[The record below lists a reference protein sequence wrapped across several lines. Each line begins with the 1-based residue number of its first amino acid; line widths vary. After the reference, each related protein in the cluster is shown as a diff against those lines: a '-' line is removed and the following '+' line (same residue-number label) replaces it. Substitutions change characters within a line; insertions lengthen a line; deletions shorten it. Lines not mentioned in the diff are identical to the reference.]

1 MSYVTY
7 QSEGIPISQFGTG
20 STPVGSNYISISA
33 AQLAT
38 VEANPGAWCVI
49 GSALSN
55 YSAPAAEQLAA
66 AQKSQIK
73 MISAGCATTIVSGF
87 TSSALGAAYTY
98 PSKPT
103 DQANLNANV
112 VSSILPGLP
121 TTWATEQLCA
131 DSNGVWAYR
140 LHTAAQ
146 IQQAG
151 VDGKAAI
158 LACLLKNDNLR
169 SQIMA
174 CTTEAEVAAITW

>member
-1 MSYVTY
+1 M
-7 QSEGIPISQFGTG
+7 
-20 STPVGSNYISISA
+20 
-33 AQLAT
+33 
-38 VEANPGAWCVI
+38 
-49 GSALSN
+49 
-55 YSAPAAEQLAA
+55 

-73 MISAGCATTIVSGF
+73 MISTGCATTIVSGF

-103 DQANLNANV
+103 DQANLNTNV

-121 TTWATEQLCA
+121 TTWTTEQLCA

-151 VDGKAAI
+151 ADGKAAI

-169 SQIMA
+169 RQIMA

>member
-1 MSYVTY
+1 MILRNIIYYLYPNAVLLEDF
-7 QSEGIPISQFGTG
+7 QI
-20 STPVGSNYISISA
+20 SNYGHADNISYWNSA
-33 AQLAT
+33 KLGAQPTQAQIDSVWSIIELAT
-38 VEANPGAWCVI
+38 
-49 GSALSN
+49 
-55 YSAPAAEQLAA
+55 
-66 AQKSQIK
+66 AQKSQIEI
-73 MISAGCATTIVSGF
+73 ISAGCAATIVSGF
-87 TSSALGAAYTY
+87 ASSALGAAYTY

-103 DQANLNANV
+103 DQANLNTNV

-121 TTWATEQLCA
+121 TTWTTEQLCA

-151 VDGKAAI
+151 ADGKAAI

-169 SQIMA
+169 RQIMA